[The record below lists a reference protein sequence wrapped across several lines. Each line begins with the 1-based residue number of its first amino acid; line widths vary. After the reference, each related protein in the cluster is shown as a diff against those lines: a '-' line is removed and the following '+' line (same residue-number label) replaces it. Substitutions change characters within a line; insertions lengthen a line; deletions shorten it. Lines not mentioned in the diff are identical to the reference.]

1 MDSKTWKPLGL
12 FPNPPTLAGWLMIRI
27 PDTVF
32 IGAEGGA
39 ALHQGIGGDLKLF
52 LIG

>member
-1 MDSKTWKPLGL
+1 
-12 FPNPPTLAGWLMIRI
+12 MIRT

-52 LIG
+52 LIGEMTSNIPRVQHPTHLTD